1 MKQISWLF
9 WARIVIIACFAVLL
23 VMQFYTLWQLRQEE
37 SHLQQQITELQKR
50 NAELEAEKQRL
61 QDPKEIEA
69 LAREKLGLVK
79 PGEVPYVK

>member
-1 MKQISWLF
+1 MKQRSWLF

-50 NAELEAEKQRL
+50 NAELETEKQRL

>member
-1 MKQISWLF
+1 MKQRSWLF
-9 WARIVIIACFAVLL
+9 WARIVIIACFTVLL

>member
-1 MKQISWLF
+1 MKQRSWLF
-9 WARIVIIACFAVLL
+9 CARIVIIACFAVLL

>member
-1 MKQISWLF
+1 MKQRSWLC